1 MDQSINVGLAFIAG
15 VASFIAP
22 CTLALVPA
30 YLAYLAGFTLSDPST
45 ASSRRLQT
53 ATVLNVA
60 LFALGFTSVFVVL
73 GSSLGA
79 ISSIAGD
86 QAVWLNRIGG
96 LLIIGFGLMTLGLL
110 RVPVLER
117 GFTVDDRFARRLSYV
132 GSLIVGGTFAVGWIP
147 CVGPILGA
155 ILVLAATTASAATGA
170 VLLTAYSLGIMLPF
184 VLAGAFSGWTRVL
197 LRRYGRALQV
207 AGASGGVLLIALG
220 VIVFTNL
227 MPVIASAVP
236 MGVPPIS

>member
-1 MDQSINVGLAFIAG
+1 MDQTLNVGLAFVAG
-15 VASFIAP
+15 IASFIAP

-30 YLAYLAGFTLSDPST
+30 YLAYLAGFTLTDPRTVSP
-45 ASSRRLQT
+45 RRLQA
-53 ATVLNVA
+53 ATILNVA
-60 LFALGFTSVFVVL
+60 LFAVGFTAVFVVL

-79 ISSIAGD
+79 LSSFAGD

-96 LLIIGFGLMTLGLL
+96 LLIIGFGLITLGLL
-110 RVPVLER
+110 RVPILER
-117 GFTVDDRFARRLSYV
+117 GFTVDDGFARRLRYA

-155 ILVLAATTASAATGA
+155 ILVLAATTASAASGA

-184 VLAGAFSGWTRVL
+184 ILAGVFSGWTRVL

>member
-1 MDQSINVGLAFIAG
+1 VDQSLNVGLAFIAG

-45 ASSRRLQT
+45 ASSRRLQA
-53 ATVLNVA
+53 ATVFNVA
-60 LFALGFTSVFVVL
+60 LFALGFTSVFVLL

-117 GFTVDDRFARRLSYV
+117 GFTVDARFARRLSYA

-197 LRRYGRALQV
+197 LRRYGRALQYTS
-207 AGASGGVLLIALG
+207 AGGGVLLIALG

-227 MPVIASAVP
+227 MPVIASLVP
-236 MGVPPIS
+236 MGAPAFG

>member
-1 MDQSINVGLAFIAG
+1 MEQSVNVGIAFIAG

-30 YLAYLAGFTLSDPST
+30 YLAYLAGFTLTDQRAANP
-45 ASSRRLQT
+45 ARVQ
-53 ATVLNVA
+53 AAIVLNVT
-60 LFALGFTSVFVVL
+60 LFAVGFAAVFVVL

-79 ISSIAGD
+79 LSSFAGD

-96 LLIIGFGLMTLGLL
+96 LLIIGFGLVALGLL

-117 GFTVDDRFARRLSYV
+117 GIVMDDSFARRLRYA

-147 CVGPILGA
+147 CVGPILGG
-155 ILVLAATTASAATGA
+155 ILVLAATTGSAGSGA

-184 VLAGAFSGWTRVL
+184 VLAGVFSGWTRVL
-197 LRRYGRALQV
+197 LRRYGRALQYTT
-207 AGASGGVLLIALG
+207 AAGGVLMIALG

-227 MPVIASAVP
+227 MPVIASVAPV
-236 MGVPPIS
+236 GVPLIG

>member
-1 MDQSINVGLAFIAG
+1 MDQPLNVGLAFVAG

-30 YLAYLAGFTLSDPST
+30 YLAYLAGFTLTDPRT
-45 ASSRRLQT
+45 ASPRRFQ
-53 ATVLNVA
+53 AAAVFNVT
-60 LFALGFTSVFVVL
+60 LFAVGFTAVFVVL

-79 ISSIAGD
+79 LSSFAGD

-96 LLIIGFGLMTLGLL
+96 ALIIGFGLVALGLL

-117 GFTVDDRFARRLSYV
+117 GIVVDDDFARRLRYA

-147 CVGPILGA
+147 CVGPILGG
-155 ILVLAATTASAATGA
+155 ILVLAATTGAAGSGA
-170 VLLTAYSLGIMLPF
+170 VLLAAYSLGIMLPF
-184 VLAGAFSGWTRVL
+184 VLAGVFSGWTRVL
-197 LRRYGRALQV
+197 LRRYGRALQYATSV
-207 AGASGGVLLIALG
+207 GGLLMIALG

-227 MPVIASAVP
+227 MPVIASLVP
-236 MGVPPIS
+236 MGAPPIS

>member
-1 MDQSINVGLAFIAG
+1 MDQPLNVGLAFIAG
-15 VASFIAP
+15 IASFIAP

-30 YLAYLAGFTLSDPST
+30 YLAYLAGFTLSDR
-45 ASSRRLQT
+45 AAAGRAQVQA
-53 ATVLNVA
+53 ATVLNVT
-60 LFALGFTSVFVVL
+60 LFAVGFTSVFVVL

-79 ISSIAGD
+79 LSSFAGD

-96 LLIIGFGLMTLGLL
+96 LLIIGFGLVALGLL

-117 GFTVDDRFARRLSYV
+117 GFTVDDRFARRLRYA
-132 GSLIVGGTFAVGWIP
+132 GSFVVGGTFAVGWIP

-155 ILVLAATTASAATGA
+155 ILVLAATTGSAASGA

-184 VLAGAFSGWTRVL
+184 VLAGAFSGWTRAL
-197 LRRYGRALQV
+197 LRRHGRSLQV
-207 AGASGGVLLIALG
+207 AGAGGGVLLIALG

-227 MPVIASAVP
+227 MPVIASLAP

>member
-1 MDQSINVGLAFIAG
+1 MDQPLNLGLAFVAG

-30 YLAYLAGFTLSDPST
+30 YLAYLAGFTLSDQDT
-45 ASSRRLQT
+45 ASRARVQT
-53 ATVLNVA
+53 ATVLNVT
-60 LFALGFTSVFVVL
+60 LFAFGFTVVFVVL

-79 ISSIAGD
+79 LSSFAGD
-86 QAVWLNRIGG
+86 QVVWLNRVGG
-96 LLIIGFGLMTLGLL
+96 LLIIGFGLVTLGLL

-117 GFTVDDRFARRLSYV
+117 GWTVDDRFARRLRYA

-155 ILVLAATTASAATGA
+155 ILVLAATTASAGTGA
-170 VLLTAYSLGIMLPF
+170 VLLTSYSLGIMVPF

-197 LRRYGRALQV
+197 LRRYGRALQYTS
-207 AGASGGVLLIALG
+207 AGGGVLLIALG

-227 MPVIASAVP
+227 MPVIASLVP

>member
-1 MDQSINVGLAFIAG
+1 MDQPLNLGLAFVAG

-30 YLAYLAGFTLSDPST
+30 YLAYLAGFTLSDQAA
-45 ASSRRLQT
+45 ASRTRVQA
-53 ATVLNVA
+53 ATVLNVT
-60 LFALGFTSVFVVL
+60 LFALGFTAVFVVL

-79 ISSIAGD
+79 LSSFAGD
-86 QAVWLNRIGG
+86 QIVWLNRIGG

-110 RVPVLER
+110 RVPLLER
-117 GFTVDDRFARRLSYV
+117 GWTVDDRFARRLRYA
-132 GSLIVGGTFAVGWIP
+132 GSLMVGGTFAVGWIP

-155 ILVLAATTASAATGA
+155 ILVLAATTASAGTGA
-170 VLLTAYSLGIMLPF
+170 LLLTAYSLGIMLPF

-197 LRRYGRALQV
+197 LRRYGRALQYTS
-207 AGASGGVLLIALG
+207 AGGGVLLIALG

-227 MPVIASAVP
+227 MPVIASLVP
-236 MGVPPIS
+236 MGAPAFG